1 MLDIVI
7 VCSCH
12 GVNDQTIRT
21 TLLSGASCPE
31 QVGQLCGAGTDCGS
45 CVRMVEDLIDE
56 HREQHVEIAAGGTT
70 VAA

>member
-1 MLDIVI
+1 
-7 VCSCH
+7 
-12 GVNDQTIRT
+12 VNDQTIRT
-21 TLLSGASCPE
+21 TVLSGASCPE

-56 HREQHVEIAAGGTT
+56 HREQYVEIAAGGTT